1 MILFSGTPLVTTPA
15 DKQTLPSVDEVSGPS
30 PELSALE
37 IGLFSGGAF
46 LIILLLIVCAGWYCV
61 RLRKRKKSL
70 ELQEVKYNATE
81 ESVVI
86 EQPQRFVPRT
96 ASVSS
101 TGSAALFMRQRSF
114 RNRLESRLTQVKIG
128 TLTDQVWCRE
138 VYIKVGWGM
147 LTALQRPVTRAN
159 YSDLQKDFEW
169 SRKWNDLF
177 IASSMPVFMELP
189 VMELIHFSSVTEVS
203 VRHLI

>member
-1 MILFSGTPLVTTPA
+1 MKNTALILFSGTPLVTTPA
-15 DKQTLPSVDEVSGPS
+15 DTQTLPSVDEVSGPS
-30 PELSALE
+30 PPELSALE
-37 IGLFSGGAF
+37 IGLFSGGAL
-46 LIILLLIVCAGWYCV
+46 LIILLLIVPAGWYCV

-128 TLTDQVWCRE
+128 TLTDQV
-138 VYIKVGWGM
+138 
-147 LTALQRPVTRAN
+147 
-159 YSDLQKDFEW
+159 
-169 SRKWNDLF
+169 
-177 IASSMPVFMELP
+177 
-189 VMELIHFSSVTEVS
+189 
-203 VRHLI
+203 